1 MIQSLFPIP
10 LGVYDLDREI
20 KSNEISAI
28 KSLKYYANQGNQ
40 TSENTSI
47 FDLSALRFIRE
58 FAEQSIADYC
68 KEAYSITDKVEM
80 YITQSWANHTKPTE
94 WHHAHKHSNS
104 IVSGVFYIETNDNDK
119 ISFLQANSMN
129 PVVTYYHLPFKD
141 YTAYNGATWWMP
153 SIKGRLYLF
162 PSNLEHEV
170 TKVEGNKDR
179 WSISFNTFIRGE
191 IGEKQSLTHLIL

>member
-40 TSENTSI
+40 TSEN
-47 FDLSALRFIRE
+47 
-58 FAEQSIADYC
+58 IADYC
-68 KEAYSITDKVEM
+68 KEAYSITNKVEM

-104 IVSGVFYIETNDNDK
+104 IVSGVFYIETNDDDK

-129 PVVTYYHLPFKD
+129 PIVTYYHLPFQD

-162 PSNLEHEV
+162 PSILEHEV
-170 TKVEGNKDR
+170 AKVEGNKDR
-179 WSISFNTFIRGE
+179 WSISFNTFMRGE
-191 IGEKQSLTHLIL
+191 LGEKMSLTHLVI